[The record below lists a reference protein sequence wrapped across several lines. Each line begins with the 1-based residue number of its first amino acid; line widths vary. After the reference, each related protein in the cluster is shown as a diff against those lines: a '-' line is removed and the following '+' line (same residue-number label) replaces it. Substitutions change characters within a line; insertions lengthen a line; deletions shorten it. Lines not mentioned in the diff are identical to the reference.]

1 MGRLIDA
8 DALNPKFV
16 HGRWDD
22 RYVSEKEVQDAP
34 TVDAVQVV
42 RCKDCDN
49 WDTEWKPIWGTERYC
64 FTLDHITA
72 GNFFCAYGERKKQP
86 KTETKTDH
94 WGYERLL
101 CPNCKAQYT
110 KGQRF
115 CDNCGKKLI

>member
-1 MGRLIDA
+1 MSEIKDLEQAFFI
-8 DALNPKFV
+8 LE
-16 HGRWDD
+16 HGSAEGLSK
-22 RYVSEKEVQDAP
+22 YLKAIKMIKEQC
-34 TVDAVQVV
+34 VQVV
-42 RCKDCDN
+42 SCKDCDN

-64 FTLDHITA
+64 FALDHITD

-110 KGQRF
+110 KGQRY
-115 CDNCGKKLI
+115 CDNCGQKLI